1 MAESKGPC
9 LLVRAPSAE
18 TWQRRGSVSRL
29 NEVTREQE
37 APCGGQGWSRSKRCE
52 AAGDAEQVL
61 PGSQRCPPAMAS
73 PQILSTVLALLSL
86 LLLLVA
92 LGSDHWLVAGSF
104 HEGLWKSCL
113 NSLCGQIPSVSVS
126 LKVTRALTLL
136 GVIAGC
142 VSCVA
147 LVASFLRS
155 HLGSLALT
163 LLSCLGSF
171 SAGLCAM
178 IALAVYTGEF
188 AGAVNAAKFTFGWSF
203 GLGWASFPL
212 FLITGVVTLVPT
224 QSS

>member
-1 MAESKGPC
+1 
-9 LLVRAPSAE
+9 
-18 TWQRRGSVSRL
+18 
-29 NEVTREQE
+29 
-37 APCGGQGWSRSKRCE
+37 
-52 AAGDAEQVL
+52 
-61 PGSQRCPPAMAS
+61 MAS
-73 PQILSTVLALLSL
+73 PRILSTVLALLSL

-92 LGSDHWLVAGSF
+92 LGSDHWLVAGSL
-104 HEGLWKSCL
+104 HEGLWKRCL
-113 NSLCGQIPSVSVS
+113 DSLCGQISSASVS

-142 VSCVA
+142 LSSVA
-147 LVASFLRS
+147 LLASFLRS

-188 AGAVNAAKFTFGWSF
+188 AGAVNAAQGQDTFGWSF

-212 FLITGVVTLVPT
+212 FLITGVVTLVAH